1 MNIKIKKYLYNVI
14 ATNDGFETFNNVTTY
29 LRDLLDNKEI
39 SSYSIS
45 PAVKTRQQFNN
56 RQYFGRALIIAVDG
70 EANDYNDY
78 VVVDFSLTGII
89 YSLGILDEEDG
100 IQRSLDDFGNTIR
113 SVADSEW
120 LDSFNKNIGIFYTF
134 YKDMVGE

>member
-14 ATNDGFETFNNVTTY
+14 ATDDGFETFNNVTLY
-29 LRDLLDNKEI
+29 LRDLLGKKEI

-45 PAVKTRQQFNN
+45 PVVKTRHQFNN
-56 RQYFGRALIIAVDG
+56 RQYFGRILNITVDG
-70 EANDYNDY
+70 EAEA
-78 VVVDFSLTGII
+78 VAIDFSLTGVI
-89 YSLGILDEEDG
+89 YSLGILDEDEG

>member
-14 ATNDGFETFNNVTTY
+14 ATDDGFETFNNVTIY
-29 LRDLLDNKEI
+29 LRDLLDKKEI

-45 PAVKTRQQFNN
+45 PVAKTRVQFNN
-56 RQYFGRALIIAVDG
+56 RQYFGRILNITVDG
-70 EANDYNDY
+70 DDEA
-78 VVVDFSLTGII
+78 VAVDFSLTGVI
-89 YSLGILDEEDG
+89 YTLGILDEEEG
-100 IQRSLDDFGNTIR
+100 IQRSLNDFGNTIR

-120 LDSFNKNIGIFYTF
+120 LDSFNRNIGIFYTF

>member
-14 ATNDGFETFNNVTTY
+14 AMSDGFGTFNSVTLY
-29 LRDLLDNKEI
+29 LRDLLDKKEI

-45 PAVKTRQQFNN
+45 PAVKTRQQLNN
-56 RQYFGRALIIAVDG
+56 RQYFGRALIITVDG
-70 EANDYNDY
+70 EAEDY
-78 VVVDFSLTGII
+78 VAIDFSLTGII
-89 YSLGILDEEDG
+89 YTLGILDEDEG

-120 LDSFNKNIGIFYTF
+120 LDSFNKNIGIFYMF